1 MSRYRDKQDAV
12 SKFNFKTLNSEQ
24 DDAWAA
30 MLQHDITFLTGPAG
44 SSKTFMATAFAID
57 QILRKR
63 PNEDGFEWIV
73 MTRPTV
79 DAGERLGF
87 LPGNFE
93 AKVSPYLQP
102 IVDTI
107 DKLVE
112 KNSKEMSIIKASMR
126 IRPLAYM
133 RGLTFDNS
141 VAILDEAQNVTK
153 EQMKLWLSRIGKGT
167 KMIVC
172 GDDSQT
178 DLKES
183 CLIQTAQL
191 LRGMK
196 GFAHVRMSENAIVRH
211 EIIKPMMDRLSK
223 L

>member
-1 MSRYRDKQDAV
+1 MSRYRDKQGAV

-24 DDAWAA
+24 DAAWAA

-44 SSKTFMATAFAID
+44 SAKSFLATAFAID
-57 QILRKR
+57 QILRKSDAG
-63 PNEDGFEWIV
+63 PEWIV
-73 MTRPTV
+73 ITRPSV
-79 DAGERLGF
+79 EAGERLGF
-87 LPGNFE
+87 LPGRGHE
-93 AKVSPYLQP
+93 KIGPYLQP
-102 IVDTI
+102 IMDSI

-112 KNSKEMSIIKASMR
+112 RKCKEYEMVRASVK
-126 IRPLAYM
+126 IQPLAYM
-133 RGLTFDNS
+133 RGLTFDSS

-211 EIIKPMMDRLSK
+211 EIIKPMMDRLGK

>member
-1 MSRYRDKQDAV
+1 
-12 SKFNFKTLNSEQ
+12 
-24 DDAWAA
+24 